1 MLEARNSIWRSLF
14 QIMISALFVVMG
26 WTILTP
32 DVINNPIPWLTV
44 IFFSGTMLRG
54 VYLLFDRR
62 AKILLDQHGV
72 YFPGRH
78 PTIISWEEITHFKA
92 DSSKHDISIEIDLKN
107 KDLLDFKFFF
117 LNVSCEQL
125 NQCALQAIRRVRREK
140 RAKLGYEAAIS
151 ETAGEYSKNES
162 KDSEMAWMHSSEA
175 LSAEDAD
182 EIDDDYDSK
191 EIEESIL
198 KEHWLLPPWFSDDR
212 IINEMTWVWVL
223 ASGVSAMI
231 MVMSWYDPGGPPKIS
246 IFAQVVFVV
255 AMGPVFM
262 LIWYLLNLEDYTKY
276 RSRWPSGTETNLEKR
291 SHAKKRKDKK
301 KQKQERIY

>member
-1 MLEARNSIWRSLF
+1 MMLEVRNSIWRSLF

-32 DVINNPIPWLTV
+32 DVIHKPIPWLTFV
-44 IFFSGTMLRG
+44 LFSGTMLHG

-62 AKILLDQHGV
+62 AKVLLDQHGV
-72 YFPGRH
+72 YFPGKYQ
-78 PTIISWEEITHFKA
+78 TIIIWEEITRFKA
-92 DSSKHDISIEIDLKN
+92 DSSKHDNSIEIDLKN
-107 KDLLDFKFFF
+107 NDLLEFKFFF

-125 NQCALQAIRRVRREK
+125 NQFALQAIRRVRREK
-140 RAKLGYEAAIS
+140 RAKLASEAAVS
-151 ETAGEYSKNES
+151 ETAGEYSENES
-162 KDSEMAWMHSSEA
+162 EGSG
-175 LSAEDAD
+175 
-182 EIDDDYDSK
+182 IDDDYAPQK
-191 EIEESIL
+191 IEESLL

-223 ASGVSAMI
+223 ASGVAAML

-255 AMGPVFM
+255 AIGPVFM

-276 RSRWPSGTETNLEKR
+276 RSLWPSGPETRRGTK
-291 SHAKKRKDKK
+291 SPAKQSKDKK
-301 KQKQERIY
+301 QQKQ